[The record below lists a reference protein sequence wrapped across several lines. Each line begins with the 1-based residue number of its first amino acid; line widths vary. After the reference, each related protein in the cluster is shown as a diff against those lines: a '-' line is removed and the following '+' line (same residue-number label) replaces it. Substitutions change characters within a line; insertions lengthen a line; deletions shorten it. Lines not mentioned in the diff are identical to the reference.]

1 MGRWKCT
8 NIVVYYILIICH
20 LHFTS
25 KPVNLNNI
33 IFIKINFFH
42 LFPSHR
48 AVSYLQTCSS
58 NIAKPSEL
66 LLFVF
71 FIFNKCHWTYS
82 VIFSTINSHLS
93 IPRNKTSLVPVQ
105 SKHTSWLL
113 TLSNKIEW
121 YKVAT
126 KFELPILIANLNR
139 QNIGWWGSPYQSS
152 LLVLLFLAVWVA
164 NLYLLLPKEILHFI
178 AYFHKAV
185 P

>member
-1 MGRWKCT
+1 M
-8 NIVVYYILIICH
+8 YYILIICH

-33 IFIKINFFH
+33 IFIKIKIFH

-82 VIFSTINSHLS
+82 GIFNTINSHLS

-105 SKHTSWLL
+105 SEHASCLL

-139 QNIGWWGSPYQSS
+139 HYMKGKKCEQISGSMAKRSKASVSLDGIQGVLSRSS
-152 LLVLLFLAVWVA
+152 
-164 NLYLLLPKEILHFI
+164 NLQHRKFCFILMLSGTQ
-178 AYFHKAV
+178 
-185 P
+185 